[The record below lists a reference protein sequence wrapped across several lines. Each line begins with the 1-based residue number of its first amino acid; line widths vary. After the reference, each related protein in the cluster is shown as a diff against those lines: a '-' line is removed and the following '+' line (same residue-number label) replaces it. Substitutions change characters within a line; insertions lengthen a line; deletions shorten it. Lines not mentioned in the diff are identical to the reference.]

1 MWEKSSQ
8 HANHKIQNTHF
19 RFFLRAPSAHRMA
32 LGWPPMEPKVHG
44 MRLGWCKDWLDDSRM
59 MGTTAQGS
67 ETWAAHVFVFFYL
80 FLVILGLRP
89 GQDDFPSILKIKMI
103 ILIILVWAEACKQ
116 QHMPWHAHT
125 HSHTHTS
132 MPDFDPLCSCIVLS
146 LYNLRTC
153 DLGHSTKVKVCSEMP
168 MD

>member
-1 MWEKSSQ
+1 ME
-8 HANHKIQNTHF
+8 
-19 RFFLRAPSAHRMA
+19 
-32 LGWPPMEPKVHG
+32 LGWPPMESKVHG

-125 HSHTHTS
+125 HSHTHFNARFRSSLQLHSAVTLQLAHLRLGPFHKGQSVQRNANGLIETS
-132 MPDFDPLCSCIVLS
+132 RGSNALAQM
-146 LYNLRTC
+146 T
-153 DLGHSTKVKVCSEMP
+153 
-168 MD
+168 